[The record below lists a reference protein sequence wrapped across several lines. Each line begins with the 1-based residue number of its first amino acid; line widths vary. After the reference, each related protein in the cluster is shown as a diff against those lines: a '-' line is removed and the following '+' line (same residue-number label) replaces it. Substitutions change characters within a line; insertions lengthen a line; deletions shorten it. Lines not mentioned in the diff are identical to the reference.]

1 MNESPPKNDSGASPE
16 KSRKKS
22 AIRKIGSGVGR
33 LTRPKQRFQMPNG
46 RSGLKIVIATDAWKP
61 QINGVVRTLDM
72 LGQILTGFEN
82 EVLYITPNDFKS
94 VPMPSYPEIRLS
106 IFPNRKVAKS
116 LNEFKPDA
124 IHIAT
129 EGPIGR
135 AVRRFCKRR
144 RYPYTTSFHTRFPEY
159 ANERWNVPTSWGY
172 GILKDF
178 HKDGEAMMVATP
190 GLVEE
195 LQGRGFSNM
204 KLWQRGVDLEQFT
217 PGDRAFLDDQDRPIF
232 LYVGRIAV
240 EKSIEDFLE
249 LDLPGTKLVVG
260 DGPQREELEQKYPDA
275 VFVGPKFG
283 DELTRYYQASDVFVF
298 PSRTDTFGLVNVEA
312 LACGVPV
319 ASYPVRGPL
328 EILDGAPAGCG
339 SLNEDLKVACMTA
352 FENRD
357 PEACRTHANK
367 FSWEAATKQFI
378 ANLEISGF
386 DEDFWL
392 RSAKM
397 ID

>member
-1 MNESPPKNDSGASPE
+1 MAPKDASTQNASGEDA
-16 KSRKKS
+16 RKRS
-22 AIRKIGSGVGR
+22 TLRKIGSGVGR
-33 LTRPKQRFQMPNG
+33 LTRPKQKFQMPNG

-61 QINGVVRTLDM
+61 QVNGVVRTLDT
-72 LGQILTGFEN
+72 LGQILTGFGN
-82 EVLYITPNDFKS
+82 EVLYVTPNEFRS

-106 IFPNRKVAKS
+106 ILPNRKVAKM

-135 AVRRFCKRR
+135 AARRFCKRR
-144 RYPYTTSFHTRFPEY
+144 RYPFTTSFHTRFAEY
-159 ANERWNVPTSWGY
+159 AAERWAVPISWGY
-172 GILKDF
+172 AVLKDF

-190 GLVEE
+190 GLINELEE
-195 LQGRGFSNM
+195 RGFSNM
-204 KLWQRGVDLEQFT
+204 RLWQRGVDLTQFQ
-217 PGDRAFLDDQDRPIF
+217 PGDRDFLDHHERPVF

-260 DGPQREELEQKYPDA
+260 DGPQRAELEAKYPEA

-283 DELTRYYQASDVFVF
+283 EELTQYYQACDVFVF

-319 ASYPVRGPL
+319 AAYPVRGPL
-328 EILDGAPAGCG
+328 EILDGAHEGCG
-339 SLNEDLKVACMTA
+339 ALNEDLKAACLA
-352 FENRD
+352 AYEKRN
-357 PEACRTHANK
+357 PEACRNHALK